1 MFQGYG
7 DDQHDLGPDFVID
20 PWLQTFWD
28 KAIQLYPLP
37 EGLEPIRYVYAPLAH
52 ICKVSLNRVDW
63 KLDICYNISLG
74 YVLGLMLNYP
84 YGIRNYE
91 WVAHSK
97 YILLP
102 MLQQIYFSKEALPSP
117 KYKVIWLDDEINQTE
132 NKSASNEE
140 RKSANNDG
148 NYSVNSPFSAEIKA
162 CSRITPESHFQDVR
176 WDYLKM

>member
-1 MFQGYG
+1 
-7 DDQHDLGPDFVID
+7 
-20 PWLQTFWD
+20 
-28 KAIQLYPLP
+28 
-37 EGLEPIRYVYAPLAH
+37 
-52 ICKVSLNRVDW
+52 
-63 KLDICYNISLG
+63 
-74 YVLGLMLNYP
+74 
-84 YGIRNYE
+84 
-91 WVAHSK
+91 
-97 YILLP
+97 

-176 WDYLKM
+176 